1 MQIVSYIF
9 VDCLLLNKLSL
20 SLKVANTLLGLS
32 NPSSFSVTNGLD
44 DYQNENKLSNSPT
57 KYQNKDIVSIYI

>member
-9 VDCLLLNKLSL
+9 VDCLLLNNLSL

-57 KYQNKDIVSIYI
+57 KYKNKDIVIIYI

>member
-1 MQIVSYIF
+1 
-9 VDCLLLNKLSL
+9 
-20 SLKVANTLLGLS
+20 VANTLLGLS